1 MQETMAAMRATL
13 HPAHGERPGDGMAK
27 RYIHEQLVLKVL
39 ARSLAGLVVL
49 ALLAY
54 PLDWA
59 VWRLRVAA
67 GGGMGK
73 VAVDHFVVAELK
85 ANKEEYYSDGT
96 VTVDC
101 SRSLFPEA
109 GSGACWWVA
118 RHREVF
124 DRY

>member
-1 MQETMAAMRATL
+1 
-13 HPAHGERPGDGMAK
+13 MAK
-27 RYIHEQLVLKVL
+27 QYVTEQFVLRML
-39 ARSLAGLVVL
+39 ARGLAGTVVL

-54 PLDWA
+54 PLDWT

-73 VAVDHFVVAELK
+73 VAVSHFVVAELK
-85 ANKEEYYSDGT
+85 GNKEEYYSDGT

-109 GSGACWWVA
+109 GSGPCWWVA
-118 RHREVF
+118 RHPEVF

>member
-1 MQETMAAMRATL
+1 
-13 HPAHGERPGDGMAK
+13 MAK
-27 RYIHEQLVLKVL
+27 RYITEQFVLRML
-39 ARSLAGLVVL
+39 ARGVAGMVVP

-54 PLDWA
+54 PLDWT

-73 VAVDHFVVAELK
+73 VEVNHFVVAELK
-85 ANKEEYYSDGT
+85 GNKEEYYSDGI

-109 GSGACWWVA
+109 GSGPCWWVV